1 MLSPYLCPP
10 ICHFSHVFFW
20 LILNTIWCM
29 FLIKS
34 LETHGGVI
42 MSAKVQTS
50 LRLEAD
56 KLAQAKRILD
66 DLGLNFSEAVNI
78 FANQIILKQGLP
90 FMVTLPN
97 HATRKAMQEVR
108 QGKNLAAASLEQLKE
123 EIGAQ

>member
-1 MLSPYLCPP
+1 
-10 ICHFSHVFFW
+10 
-20 LILNTIWCM
+20 
-29 FLIKS
+29 
-34 LETHGGVI
+34 

-56 KLAQAKRILD
+56 KLAQAKQILD

-78 FANQIILKQGLP
+78 FTNQIILKHGLP

-108 QGKNLAAASLEQLKE
+108 QGKNLASDSIEQLKKE
-123 EIGAQ
+123 TDAQ

>member
-1 MLSPYLCPP
+1 
-10 ICHFSHVFFW
+10 
-20 LILNTIWCM
+20 
-29 FLIKS
+29 
-34 LETHGGVI
+34 

-78 FANQIILKQGLP
+78 FTNQIILKQGLP

-97 HATRKAMQEVR
+97 DATRKAMQEVR
-108 QGKNLAAASLEQLKE
+108 QGKNLAPDSLEQLKE
-123 EIGAQ
+123 ETGA